1 MAHGFE
7 LPANGAGHHCI
18 TDSRKPFPMVGI
30 QEGYARA
37 IAQVG
42 PTRTTRGV
50 SFASSMRAPGTSI
63 RVGALHGWPELPIT
77 ARDVE
82 VLAVVH
88 GASFRRLAVLPPA
101 CAFITHDEIRLL
113 SLCFA
118 AQAGCS
124 ASALRQADAL
134 VGPERSRLLFD
145 SIEQLVGILSR
156 WSIRLS
162 PSTSALL
169 RAYH

>member
-1 MAHGFE
+1 MVWRETTPAVVSRAGRIEATYRTLDGVAPTDYFLLWALRQRLLDGGGSSERVSTGFRRILGAAHAE
-7 LPANGAGHHCI
+7 LALAAVESAYRVLTENGA
-18 TDSRKPFPMVGI
+18 
-30 QEGYARA
+30 
-37 IAQVG
+37 
-42 PTRTTRGV
+42 
-50 SFASSMRAPGTSI
+50 
-63 RVGALHGWPELPIT
+63 
-77 ARDVE
+77 
-82 VLAVVH
+82 
-88 GASFRRLAVLPPA
+88 RRLAVLPPA

-145 SIEQLVGILSR
+145 SIEQLASILSR
-156 WSIRLS
+156 CSIRLS
-162 PSTSALL
+162 SSTSALL